1 LVALYTIASQ
11 HSLDGTSLH
20 QNIQTLVLTNT
31 DRIVEIV
38 KTYESVSPHLMRV
51 CEITTT
57 TLANVIDVEC
67 RLDYCV
73 QVSSIY
79 IVGLSVTIQ

>member
-1 LVALYTIASQ
+1 
-11 HSLDGTSLH
+11 
-20 QNIQTLVLTNT
+20 
-31 DRIVEIV
+31 
-38 KTYESVSPHLMRV
+38 MRV